1 MGLFSFWKKRKRK
14 NIPQEA
20 TDEEVLPKI
29 MSRDTL
35 DVKNAKQREEYVRNC
50 CEQMLEA
57 GQEVERVKVEYQV
70 VTDYLTDMEEIEALP
85 KEQMAELVESAKKIQ
100 SLTAERKE
108 FQGKT
113 KSRMPNAQY
122 NLMDGFYEQFP
133 DCIKK
138 MQKDEEYQNLVNQDL
153 HCLEGEKGAR
163 AYRRYELKM
172 VQLN

>member
-57 GQEVERVKVEYQV
+57 GQSRIPGCDRLFDGYGRNRSSSQRADGRVGGER
-70 VTDYLTDMEEIEALP
+70 
-85 KEQMAELVESAKKIQ
+85 
-100 SLTAERKE
+100 
-108 FQGKT
+108 
-113 KSRMPNAQY
+113 
-122 NLMDGFYEQFP
+122 
-133 DCIKK
+133 
-138 MQKDEEYQNLVNQDL
+138 
-153 HCLEGEKGAR
+153 
-163 AYRRYELKM
+163 
-172 VQLN
+172 